1 MGDVSWLNEF
11 IQMPN
16 VELLLS
22 EGIVLTNAYSHVSDT
37 QSRASLFTGKY
48 AWNLGLTSEVPNYD
62 ESAFILDESA
72 YGMAQFLQSQG
83 YSTALVG
90 MWGLGFCSRDHTP
103 EMRGFDEFYGSYG
116 SNIDGFSFERDGIID
131 NNQWDFENGT
141 FTQAGFITQP
151 L

>member
-22 EGIVLTNAYSHVSDT
+22 EGIVLTNSYSHVSDT

-62 ESAFILDESA
+62 ES
-72 YGMAQFLQSQG
+72 G
-83 YSTALVG
+83 
-90 MWGLGFCSRDHTP
+90 
-103 EMRGFDEFYGSYG
+103 EFNVDPLYFTM
-116 SNIDGFSFERDGIID
+116 DFSIHFG
-131 NNQWDFENGT
+131 
-141 FTQAGFITQP
+141 
-151 L
+151 

>member
-22 EGIVLTNAYSHVSDT
+22 EGIVLTNSYSHVSDT

-62 ESAFILDESA
+62 ESGEFNVDSPVFY
-72 YGMAQFLQSQG
+72 YGFQHTFWM
-83 YSTALVG
+83 
-90 MWGLGFCSRDHTP
+90 SRHMVWHNFSKAKDTP
-103 EMRGFDEFYGSYG
+103 L
-116 SNIDGFSFERDGIID
+116 
-131 NNQWDFENGT
+131 
-141 FTQAGFITQP
+141 P
-151 L
+151 

>member
-62 ESAFILDESA
+62 ESGESLVKGLRLKIELDLSKTLNFSIYSGRVCLW
-72 YGMAQFLQSQG
+72 YGTIS
-83 YSTALVG
+83 
-90 MWGLGFCSRDHTP
+90 
-103 EMRGFDEFYGSYG
+103 
-116 SNIDGFSFERDGIID
+116 
-131 NNQWDFENGT
+131 
-141 FTQAGFITQP
+141 
-151 L
+151 